1 MSSFSNPSSQNSQL
15 SITLKQAIM
24 IQLRYADNLV
34 GAMLTHRSIERLFMR
49 STRFDLRRL
58 FVGLFLLFLSPFF
71 LEKLLLYIYRLHKTF
86 FFFCFLSFYPSI
98 HLSLFISF
106 SLFLSPSLSLSLSIS
121 LSVSL
126 SVCLFLCPFLSLF
139 ISLHHRD
146 RPVARV
152 SAEVIQQTA
161 FDAVA
166 RNRHA
171 ADEERVS

>member
-86 FFFCFLSFYPSI
+86 FFCFLSFYPSI

-106 SLFLSPSLSLSLSIS
+106 SLFLSSSVYFSLCFS